1 MHKLITV
8 LFILISSVTFG
19 QIKFAVI
26 GDYGDGSSDEAAVSD
41 MIDSWNVDFV
51 ITLGDNN
58 YSSDFASTADEY
70 IGKDYNQWIYPYTGS
85 YPPGG
90 STDGINK
97 FFPTPGNHD
106 NNQTLDIADLQGYL
120 DFFTLPNNERYYDF
134 VQGKLHFF
142 SMNSI
147 VAEPDGYQYPS
158 VQATWLENKLADCVN
173 NHDHWRLVY
182 FHHSPYSSQKQATW
196 SDWPYATF
204 GAEVVLSGHSHTYER
219 IFRNGIFYI
228 VNGLGG
234 KSIYPCGSLVEGSQG
249 CYDENYGAQLVTVVD
264 EATLLFEFY
273 TIDGTL
279 VDSYI
284 LGDNPTPVELAY
296 FTGTRT
302 NNEVILEWESITEID
317 NSGWEVE
324 RAFKRN
330 NNYQT
335 IDFVASLGNNNSSQY
350 YTITDVLSNYGKY
363 FYRLKQIDING
374 SFFYSD
380 EILIHYK
387 RNTNEDTTPPKILQA
402 TLVDERTVDVEFSEP
417 VTGAVDINNYDIVG
431 TQTITV
437 NSVEYSDMIATL
449 STSEHIPGDYT
460 ITVNNVL
467 DNAGNVI
474 DPNNNSANYTSGGAP
489 AVEMSYF
496 IASLNGNVVTLDW
509 ETLSENGN
517 DGWDIE
523 ESPKN
528 TSKFTKIGYVGGAG
542 NSSTP
547 IPYSFNTSLS
557 KYGKYYYRLKQISI
571 GSFSY
576 SENVFV
582 DYKRTRNAAL
592 SSYPNPFN
600 PQTTVTVYM
609 DKTEAIKINVYNMLG
624 QLVTTL
630 FEGTAEVGEM
640 KLTFNGQRLSSGTYV
655 VVMQTGS
662 SIVNHKIL
670 LLK

>member
-8 LFILISSVTFG
+8 LLILISSTSIS
-19 QIKFAVI
+19 QTKFAVI
-26 GDYGDGSSDEAAVSD
+26 GDFGDGSSDETAVSD

-70 IGKDYNQWIYPYTGS
+70 IGKDYNQWIYPYTGI
-85 YPPGG
+85 YPG
-90 STDGINK
+90 SSDGINK

-134 VQGKLHFF
+134 VQGKIHFF

-147 VAEPDGYQYPS
+147 VAEPDGYHYPS

-182 FHHSPYSSQKQATW
+182 FHHSPYSSQQRATW

-204 GAEVVLSGHSHTYER
+204 GAHAVLSGHSHTYER
-219 IFRNGIFYI
+219 IFRNGIVYF

-249 CYDENYGAQLVTVVD
+249 CYDENYGAQLVTAVGD
-264 EATLLFEFY
+264 TALMFEFY
-273 TIDGTL
+273 YKDGTL

-284 LGDNPTPVELAY
+284 LDGTPTPIIGLVS
-296 FTGTRT
+296 FTGTLT
-302 NNEVILEWESITEID
+302 DNEVLLEWETATETN
-317 NSGWEVE
+317 NSGWDVE
-324 RAFKRN
+324 RSFKRN
-330 NNYQT
+330 NNFVPV
-335 IDFVASLGNNNSSQY
+335 DFVASSGDSNSPQFYSF
-350 YTITDVLSNYGKY
+350 TDVLSSYGKY
-363 FYRLKQIDING
+363 HYRLKQISTDG

-380 EILIHYK
+380 EINVHYK
-387 RNTNEDTTPPKILQA
+387 RTTNEDTTPPRILQA
-402 TLVDERTVDVEFSEP
+402 ALVDERTVDVEFSEP
-417 VTGAVDINNYDIVG
+417 VTGADEINNYEIVG
-431 TQTITV
+431 PQSIAII
-437 NSVEYSDMIATL
+437 SVVYTDMIATL

-496 IASLNGNVVTLDW
+496 NATLNGNVVTLDW

-517 DGWDIE
+517 LGWDVE
-523 ESPKN
+523 ESSKN
-528 TSKFTKIGYVGGAG
+528 TNNFTKIGLFVDGAG
-542 NSSTP
+542 TINTP
-547 IPYSFNTSLS
+547 SLYTFNTSLS
-557 KYGKYYYRLKQISI
+557 KYGKYYYRLKQISE

-576 SENVFV
+576 SENVLV
-582 DYKRTRNAAL
+582 DYKRSRNSAL
-592 SSYPNPFN
+592 TSSPNPFN
-600 PQTTVTVYM
+600 PQTTVTLYM
-609 DKTEAIKINVYNMLG
+609 DKKEAVKINVYNILG
-624 QLVTTL
+624 QLIVTL
-630 FEGTAEVGEM
+630 FDGIADKGEM
-640 KLTFNGQRLSSGTYV
+640 KFIFNGQRLSSGTYV

-662 SIVNHKIL
+662 SIVNHKVL